1 MKIYDF
7 EVKTR
12 KGELV
17 SLHEYEGKTLL
28 IINSATGCGF
38 TKQYDELEELYNK
51 YSDKGFVIL
60 DFPCNQF
67 ANQAPG
73 SDEEIHEFCT
83 VKFGIKFPIFSKID
97 VNGENASPLFKY
109 LENEKQFVMPKGLK
123 NKTTMKM
130 LEKMSGTKNNP
141 GDIRWNFTKFLVD
154 KNGNVVDRYEP
165 IVAIKE
171 IEKRI
176 EELL

>member
-1 MKIYDF
+1 MNIYDF

-12 KGELV
+12 KGELTN
-17 SLHEYEGKTLL
+17 LHEYEGKVLL

-73 SDEEIHEFCT
+73 TDEEIHEFCT

-97 VNGENASPLFKY
+97 VNGDNASPLFKY
-109 LENEKQFVMPKGLK
+109 LENEKPFVMPKGLK
-123 NKTTMKM
+123 NKTTMSM
-130 LEKMSGTKNNP
+130 LQKLSNTKDNP

-154 KNGNVVDRYEP
+154 KNGNVVERYEP
-165 IVAIKE
+165 IIAIKE
-171 IEKRI
+171 IEKKI